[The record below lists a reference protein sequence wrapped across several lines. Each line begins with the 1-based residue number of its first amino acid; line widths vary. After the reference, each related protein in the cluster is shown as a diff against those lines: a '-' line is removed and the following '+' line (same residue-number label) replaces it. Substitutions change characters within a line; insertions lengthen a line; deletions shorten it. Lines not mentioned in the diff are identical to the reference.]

1 MNSIK
6 VKSMIILGAKRNS
19 GITYPN
25 NAFGYGKL
33 DLLNSFNIAGGNYR
47 EYNKGK
53 LFIRIPRE

>member
-1 MNSIK
+1 
-6 VKSMIILGAKRNS
+6 MIILGAKRNS

-33 DLLNSFNIAGGNYR
+33 DLLNSFNIAGGDYR
-47 EYNKGK
+47 AYSFDYDEYNKGK